1 MGDSLINIHH
11 QHILGYRTMNK
22 NITLV
27 FNSFF
32 NVVYKTLNVVFPL
45 ITTAYVSRVLGASG
59 MGKISSI
66 QNITQYFVMLACLG
80 IPTYGIREIAKCGSD
95 IEKKR
100 QIFSELFLINFLS
113 TLLCSVV
120 YYSSLFFIDIG
131 YEKNM
136 LFIISGIS
144 IILNFFNVE
153 WFYQGIEKYKF
164 IALRNF
170 SVKIILIVFIFLFVK
185 TSHDTV
191 IYLLLLVIGTGG
203 NNILNVICLKKN
215 NICLVFKNL
224 SIRRHIKNI
233 IVLLCITISVE
244 LYTMIDT
251 TMLTI
256 LCESDV
262 VGYYANSIKMIR
274 MIVTVLTG
282 ISGVLLP
289 RISKYI
295 AEGNISD
302 SEVLINKALGIVFL
316 ISLPCALGVQIC
328 SKEIVLCLFGD
339 SFFNAIPTIQ
349 ILSLLIIIITL
360 SNLFTSQVLMTFGCE
375 NKIMIATIVGSVVN
389 VILNC
394 IFIPRY
400 YQNGAAVASI
410 FGELTVLTISFLI
423 SKRLVKYNLILSDV
437 VKDIISSVFMCLVIL
452 ILKRY
457 FKTCFGTLALEIIL
471 GCFSYFMVNLLLKNK
486 TMLTVFKIIKRGK

>member
-1 MGDSLINIHH
+1 MEDSLINIHH
-11 QHILGYRTMNK
+11 HNILGYRTMNK
-22 NITLV
+22 NITLI

-32 NVVYKTLNVVFPL
+32 NVLYKTLNVVFPL

-59 MGKISSI
+59 MGEISSV
-66 QNITQYFVMLACLG
+66 QNITQYFVMLSCLG
-80 IPTYGIREIAKCGSD
+80 IPTYGIREIAKCSSN
-95 IEKKR
+95 IEKRR

-113 TLLCSVV
+113 TLLCSMV
-120 YYSSLFFIDIG
+120 YYGSFLFIDIG
-131 YEKNM
+131 YEKKL

-153 WFYQGIEKYKF
+153 WFYQGIEKYRF

-170 SVKIILIVFIFLFVK
+170 CVKIILIICIFLFVK
-185 TSHDTV
+185 TSHDTI
-191 IYLLLLVIGTGG
+191 IYLLLLIIGTGG

-215 NICLVFKNL
+215 NIYLVFKNL
-224 SIRRHIKNI
+224 FIRRHIKNI

-295 AEGNISD
+295 AEGNISE

-316 ISLPCALGVQIC
+316 ISLPCMLGVQIC
-328 SKEIVLCLFGD
+328 SKEIVLSLFGN

-349 ILSLLIIIITL
+349 ILSLLIMIITL
-360 SNLFTSQVLMTFGCE
+360 SNLFTSQVLMTFGFE
-375 NKIMIATIVGSVVN
+375 NKIMIATIAGSIVN

-394 IFIPRY
+394 LFIPRY

-410 FGELTVLTISFLI
+410 FGELTVLLVAFFM
-423 SKRLVKYNLILSDV
+423 SKKLVKYNFILSDI
-437 VKDIISSVFMCLVIL
+437 VKDIISAFFMCLL
-452 ILKRY
+452 ILSLKRH
-457 FKTCFGTLALEIIL
+457 FKSNFGTLVLEIVL
-471 GCFSYFMVNLLLKNK
+471 GCCSYFIVNFLLKNK
-486 TMLTVFKIIKRGK
+486 TMLTVFKIIKKR